1 MTSKDTIIGINILG
15 IEARLDYKKRK
26 KTKTMRRK
34 K

>member
-26 KTKTMRRK
+26 KTIK
-34 K
+34 KKSKK